1 MRRFLDSHNK
11 EAGKKLDYKQEVLNV
26 IASLLRVEKCGELQ
40 KTLADSLSY
49 STSLMDQDLQYVNLQ
64 NAYIKP
70 RQSNRRIYMNNCDLY
85 MADLSYASLN
95 RIDAKGIVLY
105 NANLF
110 KTVFRD
116 CSLIDANFSNA
127 DLLNTSFKGCDLEGA
142 LFAGATNIPDNIR
155 CKLDKKGV
163 YRSDLIESQYIN
175 NDSSKMVFVS
185 CIGNLNP
192 HQKDCINYISNH
204 LKSHNITPIRYCRED
219 YRSSGQINV
228 IRGEMSKCK
237 GVIIIGFKSIV
248 INSAIYRP
256 NTGDMKEL
264 KDICVSTPWN
274 GIEAGMACA
283 LGLPILLI
291 NECEISDGIFD
302 ESINDKNISRISLVD
317 IDANFNKDLNQWLQ
331 ILQ

>member
-1 MRRFLDSHNK
+1 MLRHQISHLDIN
-11 EAGKKLDYKQEVLNV
+11 ADPLYIGKHEDAITKDVHLQSDR
-26 IASLLRVEKCGELQ
+26 LLP
-40 KTLADSLSY
+40 
-49 STSLMDQDLQYVNLQ
+49 LM
-64 NAYIKP
+64 
-70 RQSNRRIYMNNCDLY
+70 S
-85 MADLSYASLN
+85 
-95 RIDAKGIVLY
+95 
-105 NANLF
+105 
-110 KTVFRD
+110 D

-163 YRSDLIESQYIN
+163 YRSDFIESQYIN

-256 NTGDMKEL
+256 NTGDRKS
-264 KDICVSTPWN
+264 V
-274 GIEAGMACA
+274 
-283 LGLPILLI
+283 
-291 NECEISDGIFD
+291 
-302 ESINDKNISRISLVD
+302 V
-317 IDANFNKDLNQWLQ
+317 
-331 ILQ
+331 